1 MKLSVLFGMF
11 CLTLVSA
18 LLAPAEK
25 TGAASAVIWHDAQPS
40 GETELDRLNHAFVQ
54 LAEHAR
60 PAIVQ
65 IRVTTR
71 ETKGKSAEAF
81 GSRGSGFIVDPHGF
95 ILTAEHVIENA
106 KEVEIRL
113 ADSQRLPAQIV
124 AADAQIDVA
133 VLKIS
138 TARELPILSLADS
151 DSIRVGDLALVFG
164 YPFGRDSSMSLGI
177 ISRAGRTYPDSASYE
192 FIQTD
197 AGAYPG
203 GSGGPL
209 LNSKGNVIG
218 MITMASERGNMGF
231 ATPINAIKR
240 VLPRLANGEK
250 FAWGWLG
257 VRMSNVSLEQ
267 AKLLG
272 LHAIKGVVVS
282 SVMPGQP
289 AARGGLQKQ
298 DVILSVNETQVDSP
312 RDVARM
318 IGGLEAGRVVRLTIL
333 RKGKTLEL
341 SVPLGARPESTH
353 SRDG

>member
-1 MKLSVLFGMF
+1 MKLPVLFGMF
-11 CLTLVSA
+11 FLILVSTPLSA
-18 LLAPAEK
+18 AEK
-25 TGAASAVIWHDAQPS
+25 PGAASAFIWRDAQPS

-71 ETKGKSAEAF
+71 ETRGKTGEAL

-95 ILTAEHVIENA
+95 ILTAEHVIEKA
-106 KEVEIRL
+106 REVEIRL
-113 ADSQRLPAQIV
+113 ADAQRLPAQIV

-133 VLKIS
+133 LLKIQ
-138 TARELPILSLADS
+138 TPRELPILSLANS

-164 YPFGRDSSMSLGI
+164 YPFGRESSMSLGI

-240 VLPRLANGEK
+240 VLPHLVNGEK
-250 FAWGWLG
+250 VAWGWLG
-257 VRMSNVSLEQ
+257 VRMSNVSQGQ
-267 AKLLG
+267 AKSLG
-272 LHAIKGVVVS
+272 LHMVKGVFVS
-282 SVMPGQP
+282 LVLPGQP
-289 AARGGLQKQ
+289 AARSGVQKQ

-318 IGGLEAGRVVRLTIL
+318 IGGLEAGRVVHLTIL

-341 SVPLGARPESTH
+341 SVPLGVRPESTH